1 MAKILLV
8 DDSKFIQ
15 AVVKESILEK
25 LEVEIIS
32 SYTYKQTDELI
43 KEHRFDIA
51 IVDINLPDA
60 QNGETIDLT
69 IENKIPTIVL
79 TGGMSKT
86 LKKIIV
92 RKNIVEYIT
101 KSDPQ
106 TIKYVSTAVARILNN
121 KKTDVM
127 IVDDSKTSRAIMSSY
142 LQKLNINVVEATN
155 GQEALDKLKGCKK
168 NLSLIITDNEMDVM
182 NGMEL
187 TTKLREHY
195 SKDQLAIIAISNADK
210 SLASKFLRH
219 GANDFIHKPF
229 TYEEFSSRVNLNLEL
244 IDLFRKIKD
253 TANKDFLT
261 DLYNRRYFFERS
273 KNKLSSAKQK
283 NENISVVTVDI
294 DHFKSINDRFGH
306 DVGDIALKEAAY
318 LIKKILR
325 DSDLVARFGGEEF
338 CILLENIELKELQNL
353 MENLRSGFEKNIVK
367 AGPAEFSYTV
377 SIGAYYG
384 LLDSVEDMLKIS
396 DENLYE
402 AKNSGRNKVIITT

>member
-1 MAKILLV
+1 VAKILLV